1 MGTIGVDF
9 DGVIHAYSR
18 GWLDGTIY
26 DEPLPG
32 AFDSIHLMQL
42 AGHAVFVF
50 TCRDTLQVQA
60 WLAERAPAQLGKVLA
75 DPFPDYLTH
84 SSGPT
89 RFWNDTT
96 NLLVTNRKLPAR
108 VYIDDRAV
116 RHTDWLLTQAE
127 LERMGLL

>member
-1 MGTIGVDF
+1 MPTVGIDF
-9 DGVIHAYSR
+9 DGVIHTYSR

-26 DEPLPG
+26 DQPMPG
-32 AFDSIHLMQL
+32 AWLAIERMQR
-42 AGHAVFVF
+42 AGYAVFVF

-60 WLAERAPAQLGKVLA
+60 WLAEHAPAQLGKVLA

-84 SSGPT
+84 KSGPT

-96 NLLVTNRKLPAR
+96 NILVTNRKLPAQ

-116 RHTDWLLTQAE
+116 RHTDWLLTQA
-127 LERMGLL
+127 

>member
-1 MGTIGVDF
+1 VSAIGVDF

-32 AFDSIHLMQL
+32 AFDSMILMQR
-42 AGHAVFVF
+42 AGHSVFVF

-60 WLAERAPAQLGKVLA
+60 WLAQRAPEQLGQILA

-84 SSGPT
+84 KSGPT
-89 RFWNDTT
+89 RFWNDRA
-96 NLLVTNRKLPAR
+96 NVLVTNRKLPAAR
-108 VYIDDRAV
+108 YIDDRAI
-116 RHTDWLLTQAE
+116 RHTDWLMTQAE
-127 LERMGLL
+127 LERDGLL

>member
-60 WLAERAPAQLGKVLA
+60 WLAERAPAQLGKILA

-84 SSGPT
+84 KSGPT

-96 NLLVTNRKLPAR
+96 NLLVTNRKLPAK

-127 LERMGLL
+127 LERMGIL